1 MHARFIA
8 SALGALTV
16 CTALANEQDPAS
28 GSVWVT
34 SGFVSKHTSQQ
45 HAPAEGWNENNAGI
59 GIEYVF
65 SSNWLVEGGAYKNS
79 VYKRSHYAQ
88 VVWSPDLVTW
98 SSGDW
103 KVRLGTAVGVVDG
116 YPRMA
121 GGGYFPTLL
130 PVASAHWKRVGVN
143 LTYVPSIAGNVA
155 GALALQAKFRL
166 L

>member
-1 MHARFIA
+1 MHARFITA
-8 SALGALTV
+8 ALGALTV
-16 CTALANEQDPAS
+16 CTALANEQDPTS

-34 SGFVSKHTSQQ
+34 SGFMSKHTSQQ
-45 HAPAEGWNENNAGI
+45 HAPAQGWNENNAGI

-88 VVWSPDLVTW
+88 IVWSPDIVTW

-130 PVASAHWKRVGVN
+130 PVASADWGRVGVN

-166 L
+166 R